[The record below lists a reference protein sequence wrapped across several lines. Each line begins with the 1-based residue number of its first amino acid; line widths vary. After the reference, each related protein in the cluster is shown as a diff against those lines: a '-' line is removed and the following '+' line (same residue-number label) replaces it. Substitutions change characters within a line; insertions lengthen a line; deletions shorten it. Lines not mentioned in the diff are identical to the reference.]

1 MKKFLGFLFVFLLLA
16 FVGFNIY
23 SLYINQ
29 SPDPDPS
36 TLVTNI
42 PSEEPEPTE
51 SEEPEVTPDPRNEEP
66 VIRAEIAALIRD
78 AKELL
83 NAGLKDDAK
92 MVLRDLRTRTLTPAE
107 KKEVDALQAQM
118 NTISD

>member
-1 MKKFLGFLFVFLLLA
+1 MKKFLGFLLVVLLLA

-29 SPDPDPS
+29 SPDPAP
-36 TLVTNI
+36 VVENI

-51 SEEPEVTPDPRNEEP
+51 STEPEVTPDPRNEEP

-83 NAGLKDDAK
+83 QAGLKDDAK
-92 MVLRDLRTRTLTPAE
+92 MVLRDLRTRDLTPAE